1 MEYKII
7 TIKTGL
13 ESLEKEL
20 NELGNYRWD
29 CYQVKYLN
37 EGLLGT
43 YIAFLKRTA

>member
-7 TIKTGL
+7 IVKDGL
-13 ESLEKEL
+13 DALEKEL
-20 NELGNYRWD
+20 NKLGKHQWD
-29 CYQVKYLN
+29 CYQIKYSD